1 MLIPSEYD
9 PLCLALKINYEYG
22 WIFLYLYADDTKLL
36 DEYGGELQLML
47 NIVNGGNLKL
57 ILATTTVKIWS
68 KERMT
73 KELMIFH

>member
-22 WIFLYLYADDTKLL
+22 WFFLYLYADDTKLL
-36 DEYGGELQLML
+36 DHGGELQLMR

-57 ILATTTVKIWS
+57 ILATTKVQIRS

-73 KELMIFH
+73 KN

>member
-1 MLIPSEYD
+1 
-9 PLCLALKINYEYG
+9 
-22 WIFLYLYADDTKLL
+22 LYRDDTKLL